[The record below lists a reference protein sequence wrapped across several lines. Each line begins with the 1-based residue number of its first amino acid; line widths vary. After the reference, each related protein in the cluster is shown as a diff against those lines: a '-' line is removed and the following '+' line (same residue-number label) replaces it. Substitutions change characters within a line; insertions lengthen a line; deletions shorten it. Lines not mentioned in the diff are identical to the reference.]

1 MNSGSPQTTVTAHE
15 PVALTPTV
23 ETEAAAPARSPAPEA
38 PKPKAPRARARK
50 PPRAAA
56 PQETVSAAP
65 TAVSAVAPAVEP
77 LATESV
83 PSAPPAVPAS
93 PSTEP
98 ATPAPA
104 TPAKRRPR
112 RAATAKPPELAAS
125 ESPRPTR
132 AKSTKP
138 RTRAKK
144 PPVEVPPL
152 LLEGDR
158 PAAPP
163 PGGPGQRYALG
174 PTPPVTTPA
183 LIEEEGELPE
193 AYGTQ
198 RLLLTARDPHC
209 LYAHWDFSREQ
220 LQHYNALS
228 ADGHLVLRVYINAVA
243 GEPYTQVHVHPES
256 RNWFVH
262 VRLGG
267 TRYVAELGYFNR
279 SGQWHALATSTAT
292 LTPPETMAEETTVRL
307 ATIPAEVPFQQLVEL
322 VKTVVS
328 ETVPL
333 AEAIQQLRATA
344 HPDLPTAEAFAAA
357 HLTPAQE
364 RALAEVVS
372 LDESRRVWI
381 GSLEVTEVIR
391 RQWERGISSAQLV
404 EVGAPV
410 PAVGALGSL
419 ASPFGGVERP
429 KGFWFNVNA
438 ELIIYGATE
447 RDAEVAIGGRVIQLR
462 PDGTFSFRFAL
473 PDGAYELPVTA
484 TAPDKADSRR
494 AELKFSRAT
503 AYAGAVGAHP
513 QDAALKA
520 PEVANVS

>member
-1 MNSGSPQTTVTAHE
+1 MNSGSPQTTVTANE

-23 ETEAAAPARSPAPEA
+23 ETEASAPVPPAAPEA
-38 PKPKAPRARARK
+38 PKPKTPRARARK
-50 PPRAAA
+50 SPRAAV
-56 PQETVSAAP
+56 PQETVSAV
-65 TAVSAVAPAVEP
+65 TTPAEP
-77 LATESV
+77 LASGAV
-83 PSAPPAVPAS
+83 PSAPPATPAS
-93 PSTEP
+93 P
-98 ATPAPA
+98 TPAPA
-104 TPAKRRPR
+104 TPAPAAPAKRRSR
-112 RAATAKPPELAAS
+112 RAAAAETPELAATD
-125 ESPRPTR
+125 SPRPAR
-132 AKSTKP
+132 AKSTRP
-138 RTRAKK
+138 RARAKQ

-158 PAAPP
+158 PAPQP

-174 PTPPVTTPA
+174 PTPPATAPSRV
-183 LIEEEGELPE
+183 EEEGELPE

-220 LQHYNALS
+220 LNHYNALS
-228 ADGHLVLRVYINAVA
+228 ADGHLVLRVYINTVA
-243 GEPYTQVHVHPES
+243 GDPYTQVHVHPES

-279 SGQWHALATSTAT
+279 SGQWHTLATSAAT
-292 LTPPETMAEETTVRL
+292 LTPPETMSEETTVRL

-322 VKTVVS
+322 VKTAVS

-344 HPDLPTAEAFAAA
+344 HPELPTTEAFAAA

-404 EVGAPV
+404 EVGAPA
-410 PAVGALGSL
+410 PAVGAIGSL
-419 ASPFGGVERP
+419 ASPFGGVERRQ
-429 KGFWFNVNA
+429 GFWFNVNA

-447 RDAEVAIGGRVIQLR
+447 RDAAVAIGGRVIQLR

-484 TAPDKADSRR
+484 TASDKADSRR

-503 AYAGAVGAHP
+503 AYAGAVGAHR
-513 QDAALKA
+513 QDAALKP
-520 PEVANVS
+520 PEVASVS